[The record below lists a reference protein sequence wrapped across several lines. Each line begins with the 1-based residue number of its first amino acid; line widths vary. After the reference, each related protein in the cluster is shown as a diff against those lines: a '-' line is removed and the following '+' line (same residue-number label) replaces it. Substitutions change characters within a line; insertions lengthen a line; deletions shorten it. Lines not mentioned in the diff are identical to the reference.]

1 MLPLNVNIGILLKE
15 DQSWV
20 CFQSVASCEGRLHLI
35 DMTSPLNLTVK
46 EVQYVRAPTSD
57 YNLFLMQ
64 NMLNLRVNQ
73 CGK

>member
-1 MLPLNVNIGILLKE
+1 MLPLNVNIGIFLKE